1 MHCLIDEKDMI
12 HNAAKRVPRNVVIGG
27 KKTSVKSIEMYKRVL
42 EAQNKNDAVI
52 DDTFN
57 TLTIRS
63 SR

>member
-57 TLTIRS
+57 TLTIYTVT
-63 SR
+63 